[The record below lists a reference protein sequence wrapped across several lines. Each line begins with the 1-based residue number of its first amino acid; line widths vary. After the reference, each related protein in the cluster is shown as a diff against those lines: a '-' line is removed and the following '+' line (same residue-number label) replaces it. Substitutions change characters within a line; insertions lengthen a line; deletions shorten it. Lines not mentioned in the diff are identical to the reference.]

1 MPVYFFLFSCFY
13 YQVECELRYKLL
25 HFFLFKFQFYHMKDV
40 SLAKIQCVICTVRQ
54 NYLIASTNMLFIFLV
69 FRVHLLSLFNLLFD
83 KFCLLQRLDIS
94 GCQNISHVGLSKL
107 TSISG
112 GLEKLILADGSP
124 VIPLPSLFIRVF
136 WFFLFFIFELSG

>member
-1 MPVYFFLFSCFY
+1 
-13 YQVECELRYKLL
+13 
-25 HFFLFKFQFYHMKDV
+25 
-40 SLAKIQCVICTVRQ
+40 
-54 NYLIASTNMLFIFLV
+54 MLFIFLV